1 MKKKEKG
8 AEGRKRSAAAKVGR
22 PGITGAGARHVHGAG
37 EGLPPSV
44 SRPRSPHPEASQAQ
58 AGLRCQ
64 EKRST
69 RSIGPG
75 LFPFSRSLASSSSSS
90 TTGSP
95 PGIFRTPAVS
105 PLSPCFFFFVL
116 SSVRLCV
123 RACVC
128 FLCKACRH
136 PLRAL
141 LLSRLRTVWTKKR
154 AAVVTP
160 GVFLSASF
168 VCPVLTPVF
177 ICAAKDGSLE
187 LLQGQRLSAEEIR
200 LQRRR

>member
-105 PLSPCFFFFVL
+105 PLSACFFFLIL

-128 FLCKACRH
+128 VFSLQSVSPPTARAASFAIADRLDEKARARGCRH
-136 PLRAL
+136 AGCFSFGEFCLPRFN
-141 LLSRLRTVWTKKR
+141 
-154 AAVVTP
+154 P
-160 GVFLSASF
+160 GVYL
-168 VCPVLTPVF
+168 C
-177 ICAAKDGSLE
+177 C
-187 LLQGQRLSAEEIR
+187 
-200 LQRRR
+200 